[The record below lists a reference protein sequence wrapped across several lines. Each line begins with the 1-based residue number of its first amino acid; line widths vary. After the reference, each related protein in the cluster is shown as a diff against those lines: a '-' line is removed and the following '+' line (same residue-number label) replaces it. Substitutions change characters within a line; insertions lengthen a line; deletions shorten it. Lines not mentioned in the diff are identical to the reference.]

1 MSGASGGGAAERTS
15 ALFRR
20 ADAAKILSDGGLA
33 AVDGEFECRVAVAAT
48 QGVSGT
54 WQERKGQRHL
64 SVAATS
70 ALLSTRNR
78 EISR

>member
-20 ADAAKILSDGGLA
+20 ADAAKIFNNGGLVL
-33 AVDGEFECRVAVAAT
+33 VDGIIECSFAVAAT

-54 WQERKGQRHL
+54 
-64 SVAATS
+64 
-70 ALLSTRNR
+70 
-78 EISR
+78 